1 MHYSI
6 LVAMALLATPLAKAD
21 PVFLAEDQYTIGTN
35 YLIAIDFGI
44 MDPVPTH
51 KFYLTYGPPPT
62 PNQATSALQTLYTD
76 IGLAEHIPD
85 IGSAT
90 RFGANWTVG
99 AAPGT
104 TKEQVDALLKPN
116 ATWKFAA
123 RGDVKLPDGQWN
135 YWTVS
140 LREFKVVER
149 GLNDPIS
156 LNPPASVPT
165 GTPQPPSTSATTTPG
180 STQTPA
186 PGSKSSVDRVGTSLM
201 TGLAVAGLTT
211 LMIVIGL

>member
-1 MHYSI
+1 M
-6 LVAMALLATPLAKAD
+6 VLLATPLAKAD
-21 PVFLAEDQYTIGTN
+21 PIFLTEDKYTIGTT
-35 YLIAIDFGI
+35 YLIAVDFGM
-44 MDPVPTH
+44 MDPVPKS
-51 KFYLTYGPPPT
+51 KFYLTYGPPST
-62 PNQATSALQTLYTD
+62 SNQTTSALQTLYTD
-76 IGLAEHIPD
+76 IGLAEHVPD

-104 TKEQVDALLKPN
+104 TKEQVEALLKPD

-123 RGDVKLPDGQWN
+123 RGDVKLPDGQWD

-140 LREFKVVER
+140 NRDFKVVER
-149 GLNDPIS
+149 SGNDPIS
-156 LNPPASVPT
+156 LFPPVSVPT
-165 GTPQPPSTSATTTPG
+165 GGPQPAPTSGTAQPG

-186 PGSKSSVDRVGTSLM
+186 PVPGSKSSVDRVGTSLT

-211 LMIVIGL
+211 LFVVIGL